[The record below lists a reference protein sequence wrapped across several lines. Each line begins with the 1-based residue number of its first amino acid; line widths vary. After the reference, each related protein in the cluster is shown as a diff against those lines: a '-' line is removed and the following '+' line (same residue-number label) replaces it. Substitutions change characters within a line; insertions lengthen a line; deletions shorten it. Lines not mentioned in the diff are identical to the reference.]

1 MVRAR
6 YERPQLL
13 PSFDEMRRILRDLP
27 GPDQEAQTKV
37 VQRQTELTKPP
48 GSLGRLEEIAE
59 WLAAWQGRASPRV
72 ERPRI
77 AVFAGTH
84 GVAARGVSAYPPE
97 VTGQMVK
104 NFLSGGAA
112 INQLAGSIDADLR
125 IYELDLDHP
134 TDDFTKGPAMS
145 EARAANAMAYGMMA
159 AEPGIDVL
167 CLGEMGIANTTTAAT
182 LCAALFGGTGADWA
196 GPGTGVQ
203 GKALAHKIAVIDE
216 ALAHHRALIS
226 QRDPL
231 ALLAAVGGEELAA
244 IAGAVLAARMGRIP
258 VLLDGYACTA
268 AAAVLHADRPPRARP
283 LPGGASLGRA
293 RPHAAAGGDR
303 PAPAARLRHAP
314 GRGLGGGAG
323 GAAPEGG
330 RRLPQRHGDLRAGGR
345 KLEECLD
352 ARFSRLCRCSPPP
365 LPSPI
370 RRASPTAPRRRAS
383 SRRSRPSARRSPRR

>member
-1 MVRAR
+1 MNA
-6 YERPQLL
+6 PNP

-145 EARAANAMAYGMMA
+145 EVRAANAMAYGMMA

-216 ALAHHRALIS
+216 ALAHHHALIS
-226 QRDPL
+226 RRDPL

-268 AAAVLHADRPPRARP
+268 AAAVLHAIDHHALDHCLVAHRSAEPGHTRLLEAIGQRP
-283 LPGGASLGRA
+283 LLDFGMRLGEAS
-293 RPHAAAGGDR
+293 AAALAV
-303 PAPAARLRHAP
+303 PLLKAAAACHNGMATFAQ
-314 GRGLGGGAG
+314 AG
-323 GAAPEGG
+323 VSS
-330 RRLPQRHGDLRAGGR
+330 
-345 KLEECLD
+345 KD
-352 ARFSRLCRCSPPP
+352 A
-365 LPSPI
+365 
-370 RRASPTAPRRRAS
+370 
-383 SRRSRPSARRSPRR
+383 

>member
-1 MVRAR
+1 MNA
-6 YERPQLL
+6 PNP

-134 TDDFTKGPAMS
+134 TDDFTKGSAMS

-182 LCAALFGGTGADWA
+182 LSAALFGGTGADWA

-216 ALAHHRALIS
+216 ALAHHRALIT

-268 AAAVLHADRPPRARP
+268 AAAVLHAIDRHALDHCLVAHRSAEPGHTRLLEAIGQRP
-283 LPGGASLGRA
+283 LLDFGMRLGEGS
-293 RPHAAAGGDR
+293 AAALAV
-303 PAPAARLRHAP
+303 PLLKAAAACHNGMATFAQ
-314 GRGLGGGAG
+314 AG
-323 GAAPEGG
+323 V
-330 RRLPQRHGDLRAGGR
+330 
-345 KLEECLD
+345 
-352 ARFSRLCRCSPPP
+352 
-365 LPSPI
+365 
-370 RRASPTAPRRRAS
+370 S
-383 SRRSRPSARRSPRR
+383 SKNA

>member
-1 MVRAR
+1 MNAPTPTF
-6 YERPQLL
+6 E
-13 PSFDEMRRILRDLP
+13 EMRRILRDLP

-59 WLAAWQGRASPRV
+59 WLAAWQGRASPRI

-104 NFLSGGAA
+104 NFLNGGAA

-134 TDDFTKGPAMS
+134 TGDFSKGPAMS
-145 EARAANAMAYGMMA
+145 EARTANAMAYGMMA

-182 LCAALFGGTGADWA
+182 LCAALFGGTGAEWA
-196 GPGTGVQ
+196 GPGTGGQ

-216 ALAHHRALIS
+216 ALSHHRGLIE

-231 ALLAAVGGEELAA
+231 ALLAAVGGEEFAA
-244 IAGAVLAARMGRIP
+244 IAGAVLAARMGRLP

-268 AAAVLHADRPPRARP
+268 AAAVLHAIDRHALDHCLVAHRSAEPGHTRLLAAIGQRP
-283 LPGGASLGRA
+283 LLDFGMRLGEAS
-293 RPHAAAGGDR
+293 AAALAV
-303 PAPAARLRHAP
+303 PLLKAAAACHNGMATFAE
-314 GRGLGGGAG
+314 AG
-323 GAAPEGG
+323 V
-330 RRLPQRHGDLRAGGR
+330 
-345 KLEECLD
+345 
-352 ARFSRLCRCSPPP
+352 
-365 LPSPI
+365 
-370 RRASPTAPRRRAS
+370 S
-383 SRRSRPSARRSPRR
+383 SKA

>member
-1 MVRAR
+1 MNA
-6 YERPQLL
+6 PNP

-134 TDDFTKGPAMS
+134 TDDFTKGPAMN
-145 EARAANAMAYGMMA
+145 ETRAANAMAYGMMA

-196 GPGTGVQ
+196 GPGTGVH
-203 GKALAHKIAVIDE
+203 GKALTHKIAVIDE
-216 ALAHHRALIS
+216 ALAHHRALIG

-258 VLLDGYACTA
+258 VLLDGYASTA
-268 AAAVLHADRPPRARP
+268 AAAVLHAIDRHALDHCLVAHRSAEPGHTRLLEAIGQRP
-283 LPGGASLGRA
+283 LLDFGMRLGEAS
-293 RPHAAAGGDR
+293 AAALAV
-303 PAPAARLRHAP
+303 PLLKAAAACHNGMATFAQ
-314 GRGLGGGAG
+314 AG
-323 GAAPEGG
+323 V
-330 RRLPQRHGDLRAGGR
+330 
-345 KLEECLD
+345 
-352 ARFSRLCRCSPPP
+352 
-365 LPSPI
+365 
-370 RRASPTAPRRRAS
+370 S
-383 SRRSRPSARRSPRR
+383 SKNA

>member
-1 MVRAR
+1 MNAHSPRSSA
-6 YERPQLL
+6 

-37 VQRQTELTKPP
+37 VQRQVELTKPP

-97 VTGQMVK
+97 VTSQMVK
-104 NFLSGGAA
+104 NFQNGGAA

-125 IYELDLDHP
+125 VYELDLEHP
-134 TDDFTKGPAMS
+134 TEDFTKGPAMS
-145 EARAANAMAYGMMA
+145 EPRTANAMAYGMMA

-182 LCAALFGGTGADWA
+182 LCAALFGGSGADWA
-196 GPGTGVQ
+196 GPGTGVH
-203 GKALAHKIAVIDE
+203 GKTLAHKIAVIDE
-216 ALAHHRALIS
+216 ALAHHRALIAE
-226 QRDPL
+226 RDPL

-268 AAAVLHADRPPRARP
+268 AAAVLHAIDRHALDHCLVAHRSAEPGHARLLEAIGQRP
-283 LPGGASLGRA
+283 LLDFGMRLGEAS
-293 RPHAAAGGDR
+293 AAALAV
-303 PAPAARLRHAP
+303 PLLKAAAACHNGMATFAQ
-314 GRGLGGGAG
+314 AG
-323 GAAPEGG
+323 V
-330 RRLPQRHGDLRAGGR
+330 
-345 KLEECLD
+345 
-352 ARFSRLCRCSPPP
+352 
-365 LPSPI
+365 
-370 RRASPTAPRRRAS
+370 S
-383 SRRSRPSARRSPRR
+383 SKNA

>member
-1 MVRAR
+1 MDAHAAPPTFAAIRAMLAEMPPPDREAAAAARAR
-6 YERPQLL
+6 E
-13 PSFDEMRRILRDLP
+13 
-27 GPDQEAQTKV
+27 
-37 VQRQTELTKPP
+37 VQLTKPQ
-48 GSLGRLEEIAE
+48 GALGRLEEIAE

-84 GVAARGVSAYPPE
+84 GVAARGVSAYPSE

-167 CLGEMGIANTTTAAT
+167 CLGEMGIANTTTAAA
-182 LCAALFGGTGADWA
+182 LSAALFGGTGADWA

-216 ALAHHRALIS
+216 ALAHHRALIN

-268 AAAVLHADRPPRARP
+268 AAAVLHAIDRHALDHCLVAHRSAEPGHTRLLEAIGQRP
-283 LPGGASLGRA
+283 LLDFGMRLGEAS
-293 RPHAAAGGDR
+293 AAALAV
-303 PAPAARLRHAP
+303 PLLKAAAACHNGMATFAQ
-314 GRGLGGGAG
+314 AG
-323 GAAPEGG
+323 V
-330 RRLPQRHGDLRAGGR
+330 
-345 KLEECLD
+345 
-352 ARFSRLCRCSPPP
+352 
-365 LPSPI
+365 
-370 RRASPTAPRRRAS
+370 S
-383 SRRSRPSARRSPRR
+383 SRNA

>member
-1 MVRAR
+1 MNA
-6 YERPQLL
+6 PNP
-13 PSFDEMRRILRDLP
+13 PSFDEMRRVLRELP

-145 EARAANAMAYGMMA
+145 EVRAANAMAYGMMA

-182 LCAALFGGTGADWA
+182 LCAALFGGSGADWA
-196 GPGTGVQ
+196 GPGTGVH
-203 GKALAHKIAVIDE
+203 GKALAHKITVIDE
-216 ALAHHRALIS
+216 ALAHHRALIN

-231 ALLAAVGGEELAA
+231 ALLAAVGGEEFAA

-268 AAAVLHADRPPRARP
+268 AAAVLHAIDRHALDHCLVAHRSAEPGHTRLLAAIGQRP
-283 LPGGASLGRA
+283 LLDFGMRLGEGS
-293 RPHAAAGGDR
+293 AAALAV
-303 PAPAARLRHAP
+303 PLLKAAAACHNGMATFTQ
-314 GRGLGGGAG
+314 AG
-323 GAAPEGG
+323 V
-330 RRLPQRHGDLRAGGR
+330 
-345 KLEECLD
+345 
-352 ARFSRLCRCSPPP
+352 
-365 LPSPI
+365 
-370 RRASPTAPRRRAS
+370 S
-383 SRRSRPSARRSPRR
+383 SKSS